1 MRWSIGKVFFQP
13 GVVRLRRTW
22 RFDLRQA
29 VLRFRVKASVY
40 YGKGDI
46 RVESV
51 PDPEIK
57 EPTDALVRITHAC
70 ICGSDLWFYR
80 GYERD
85 WKPGFR
91 TGHEWMGVVEEVGK
105 EVKTVKKGDWVLAP
119 FAFSDGKCE
128 FCEKGLFTSCV
139 HGGFWGGE
147 NLGGQAE
154 AIRAPF
160 ADGTLVK
167 IPESAGGDDAVLTRL
182 LPLTDVMGTGYHSV
196 VSANLKPG
204 KTAIVI
210 GDGAVGLCAVL
221 SAKILGAGRIILM
234 GHNAERL
241 KLGQRFGAT
250 DIISTRDDAQAVAE
264 AVQMTGG
271 GAESVAECV
280 GLKSSFDLA
289 IGVARPGGVVGFVGV
304 PHVTE
309 SIDLGRMFS
318 HNISLRGGVAPV
330 RAYIPDLMDQVLAGK
345 IDPSPVLEMSVDLEG
360 VPEGYAAMDS
370 RKKIKVMVRP

>member
-1 MRWSIGKVFFQP
+1 
-13 GVVRLRRTW
+13 
-22 RFDLRQA
+22 
-29 VLRFRVKASVY
+29 VKASVY

-51 PDPEIK
+51 PDPEVK
-57 EPTDALVRITHAC
+57 DSTDAIVQIKYAC

-80 GYERD
+80 GYEPD

-91 TGHEWMGVVEEVGK
+91 TGHEWMGVVNEVGK

-119 FAFSDGKCE
+119 FAFSDGQCE
-128 FCEKGLFTSCV
+128 FCRKGLYTSCLQR
-139 HGGFWGGE
+139 GFWGGQ

-160 ADGTLVK
+160 ADATLVK
-167 IPESAGGDDAVLTRL
+167 IPEKVAGDDAILTRL
-182 LPLTDVMGTGYHSV
+182 LPLTDVMGTGYHAV
-196 VSANLKPG
+196 VSAQLQPG
-204 KTAIVI
+204 KTAIVV

-221 SAKILGAGRIILM
+221 SAKILGAGRIVLM
-234 GHNAERL
+234 GHNADRL
-241 KLGQRFGAT
+241 KLGQKFGAT
-250 DIISTRDDAQAVAE
+250 DIISTRDDAEAVAE
-264 AVQMTGG
+264 ALQMTGG

-309 SIDLGRMFS
+309 TIDIDRMFS

-330 RAYIPDLMDQVLAGK
+330 RAYIPRLMEQVLAEK

-360 VPEGYAAMDS
+360 VPDGFAAMDS
-370 RKKIKVMVRP
+370 RRKIKVMVKP

>member
-1 MRWSIGKVFFQP
+1 V
-13 GVVRLRRTW
+13 
-22 RFDLRQA
+22 
-29 VLRFRVKASVY
+29 VLRSRVKASVY
-40 YGKGDI
+40 YGQGDI
-46 RVESV
+46 RVQSV

-57 EPTDALVRITHAC
+57 DPTDALVRITHAC

-80 GYERD
+80 GYEPD

-91 TGHEWMGVVEEVGK
+91 TGHEWMGIVEEVGK

-128 FCEKGLFTSCV
+128 FCAKGLFTSCV
-139 HGGFWGGE
+139 HRGFWGGE
-147 NLGGQAE
+147 NPGGQAE
-154 AIRAPF
+154 AIRASF
-160 ADGTLVK
+160 ADATLVK
-167 IPESAGGDDAVLTRL
+167 IPENVAGDDAILTRL

-196 VSANLKPG
+196 VSANLQPG

-210 GDGAVGLCAVL
+210 GDGAVGLCAVI
-221 SAKILGAGRIILM
+221 SAKLLGAGRIILM
-234 GHNAERL
+234 GHNAFRL
-241 KLGQRFGAT
+241 KLGQNFGAT
-250 DIISTRDDAQAVAE
+250 DIISTRDDAQAMAE
-264 AVQMTGG
+264 AVQLTEG

-280 GLKSSFDLA
+280 GLRSSFNLA

-304 PHVTE
+304 PHVSE
-309 SIDLGRMFS
+309 AIDLDRMFS

-330 RAYIPDLMDQVLAGK
+330 RAYIPHLMDEVLAER

-370 RKKIKVMVRP
+370 RRKIKVMVKP

>member
-1 MRWSIGKVFFQP
+1 M
-13 GVVRLRRTW
+13 
-22 RFDLRQA
+22 RQA
-29 VLRFRVKASVY
+29 VLRFGVKASVY

-46 RVESV
+46 RVEGV

-57 EPTDALVRITHAC
+57 DPTDALVRITHAC

-80 GYERD
+80 GYEAD
-85 WKPGFR
+85 WRPGFR
-91 TGHEWMGVVEEVGK
+91 TGHEWMGIVEEVGK
-105 EVKTVKKGDWVLAP
+105 EVKTIKKGDWVLAP
-119 FAFSDGKCE
+119 FAFSGGKCE
-128 FCEKGLFTSCV
+128 FCEKDLFTSCV

-147 NLGGQAE
+147 NPGGQAE

-160 ADGTLVK
+160 GDATLVK
-167 IPESAGGDDAVLTRL
+167 IPENVAGDDAILTRL

-196 VSANLKPG
+196 VSAQLRPG
-204 KTAIVI
+204 KTAIII

-221 SAKILGAGRIILM
+221 SAKILGAARIILM
-234 GHNAERL
+234 GHNADRL

-250 DIISTRDDAQAVAE
+250 DTISTRDDAQAVAE
-264 AVQMTGG
+264 ALEMTEG

-304 PHVTE
+304 PHVSE
-309 SIDLGRMFS
+309 AIDLGRMFS

-330 RAYIPDLMDQVLAGK
+330 RAYIPDLMDPVLTGK

-370 RKKIKVMVRP
+370 RKKIKVMVKP